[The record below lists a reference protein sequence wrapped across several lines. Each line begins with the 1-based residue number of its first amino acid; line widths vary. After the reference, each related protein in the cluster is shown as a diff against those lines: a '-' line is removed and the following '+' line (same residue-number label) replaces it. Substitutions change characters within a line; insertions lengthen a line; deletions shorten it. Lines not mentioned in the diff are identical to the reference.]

1 LLSNV
6 VIATGDGPKRDFE
19 MSRIYSNT
27 TNPNSSAQAVVNYD
41 GVEKTIYENNCMSR
55 LIMTL

>member
-6 VIATGDGPKRDFE
+6 VIATDDGPKRDFE
-19 MSRIYSNT
+19 ISRIYSNT

>member
-6 VIATGDGPKRDFE
+6 VIVTGDGPKMDFE
-19 MSRIYSNT
+19 MSRIYPNT
-27 TNPNSSAQAVVNYD
+27 ANPNSSAQAVVNYD
-41 GVEKTIYENNCMSR
+41 GMERTIYENNCMSR